1 MPRKPSKAPTIKDVA
16 VRAAVSIGT
25 VSRVLNDHPDVAVVL
40 RDRVEEAIR
49 GLGYRAAHRDRDP
62 NRTRVIG
69 FLLCNGHEINLVQ
82 SHLLLGIE
90 RFCSEAGFYTIFA
103 RHSYSPHT
111 SPEKLQIPELLTN
124 RDLVDCVVVAG
135 INYENLLR
143 ALDHNKIRYVL
154 LENHLTASSATGP
167 RTNRIRYDDHGGC
180 YEAARYLIEL
190 GHKHI
195 WYIGDTSRPWFLN
208 RYEGYAKAL
217 REHGLEPKAHTVA
230 LADDPVENGRAAVRY
245 ILEQKFELT
254 AVICG
259 SEDLAIGAR
268 DALRQHGYDVP
279 RRVSLIGFEHQVARS
294 RTSNLTSVCVDT
306 VEVGRQLAK
315 MAVARVNSFGADQ
328 DEIVV
333 PAKLIKRASCGP
345 LRRGDAMVL

>member
-1 MPRKPSKAPTIKDVA
+1 MPRKPSNSPTIKDVA

-25 VSRVLNDHPDVAVVL
+25 VSRVLNDHADVAVVL

-49 GLGYRAAHRDRDP
+49 GLGYRAAHRDRDQ

-69 FLLCNGHEINLVQ
+69 FMLCNGQEINLVH

-90 RFCSEAGFYTIFA
+90 QFCSEAGYYTIFT

-111 SPEKLQIPELLTN
+111 PPDKLHIPELLSN

-135 INYENLLR
+135 INHENLLT
-143 ALDHNKIRYVL
+143 ALDRSKVRYVL
-154 LENHLTASSATGP
+154 LENHLTSSSERAG
-167 RTNRIRYDDHGGC
+167 RSNQVRYDDHGGC
-180 YEAARYLIEL
+180 YEAARYLIQL

-217 REHGLEPKAHTVA
+217 EEQGLVPKAHTVA
-230 LADDPVENGRAAVRY
+230 LADDPVENGRAAVLY
-245 ILEQKFELT
+245 ILEQKFEVT

-315 MAVARVNSFGADQ
+315 MAVARVTSFGAEQ
-328 DEIVV
+328 DEVVV
-333 PAKLIKRASCGP
+333 PARLIKRASCGP
-345 LRRGDAMVL
+345 LRRDDAMVL

>member
-1 MPRKPSKAPTIKDVA
+1 M
-16 VRAAVSIGT
+16 RAAVSIGT
-25 VSRVLNDHPDVAVVL
+25 VSRVLNDHSDVAVAL
-40 RDRVEEAIR
+40 RERVEEAIR
-49 GLGYRAAHRDRDP
+49 GLGYQAANRADREP

-69 FLLCNGHEINLVQ
+69 FMLCNGQEINLVH

-90 RFCSEAGFYTIFA
+90 QFCSEAGYYTIFT

-111 SPEKLQIPELLTN
+111 PPEALQIPELLSN
-124 RDLVDCVVVAG
+124 RELVDCVIVAG
-135 INYENLLR
+135 INHENLLT
-143 ALDHNKIRYVL
+143 ALDRDKIRYVL
-154 LENHLTASSATGP
+154 LENHLTSSREPGRRA
-167 RTNRIRYDDHGGC
+167 NQVRYDDHGGC
-180 YEAARYLIEL
+180 YEAARYLMKL

-208 RYEGYAKAL
+208 RYQGYAKAL
-217 REHGLEPKAHTVA
+217 EEQGLVPKAHTVA
-230 LADDPVENGRAAVRY
+230 LADDPLENGRAAVMH
-245 ILEQKFELT
+245 ILEQNFEVT
-254 AVICG
+254 AIICG

-268 DALRQHGYDVP
+268 DALRQHGYEVP

-315 MAVARVNSFGADQ
+315 MAVGRVAAFGAEQ

-345 LRRGDAMVL
+345 LRSDDAMVL